1 MLPRYSSICIP
12 RVDATITSSYIYN
25 KISNLNIGD
34 IERMNEIPLR
44 NDPAYKRVIIT
55 MKWDTQSEVAKYI
68 QNKFKKSE
76 KRYNGIERFDA
87 IKLLIEAGDVSFLNL
102 RSF

>member
-12 RVDATITSSYIYN
+12 RMDAKITNSYIYN

-34 IERMNEIPLR
+34 IESINEIPLR

-55 MKWDTQSEVAKYI
+55 MKWDLKSEVTKYI
-68 QNKFKKSE
+68 QSKF
-76 KRYNGIERFDA
+76 IEIGSVKVVYDMPWFWKICPAR
-87 IKLLIEAGDVSFLNL
+87 
-102 RSF
+102 

>member
-68 QNKFKKSE
+68 QNKFNEIGSVKVVHDMPWYWKVCPA
-76 KRYNGIERFDA
+76 R
-87 IKLLIEAGDVSFLNL
+87 
-102 RSF
+102 

>member
-12 RVDATITSSYIYN
+12 RVDAKITSGYICN
-25 KISNLNIGD
+25 TISNLNIGD
-34 IERMNEIPLR
+34 IERINEIPLR

-68 QNKFKKSE
+68 QNKFNEIGSVKVVHDMPWYWKICPA
-76 KRYNGIERFDA
+76 R
-87 IKLLIEAGDVSFLNL
+87 
-102 RSF
+102 

>member
-12 RVDATITSSYIYN
+12 RVDAKITSSYIYN
-25 KISNLNIGD
+25 TISNLNIGD
-34 IERMNEIPLR
+34 IERINEIPLR

-68 QNKFKKSE
+68 QVKFNEIGSVKVVHDMPWYWKICPA
-76 KRYNGIERFDA
+76 R
-87 IKLLIEAGDVSFLNL
+87 
-102 RSF
+102 

>member
-68 QNKFKKSE
+68 QNKFNEIGSVKVVHDTPWYWKVCPA
-76 KRYNGIERFDA
+76 R
-87 IKLLIEAGDVSFLNL
+87 
-102 RSF
+102 